1 MDLESW
7 MCIVGKW
14 MSSFPSAQ
22 GFVGPCCT
30 PLTFLWKQFFN
41 SNSVWLYPQSAVGQ
55 LINYFRFSA
64 VSCFSFVCLPASCR
78 SCSLYVARHAFKNK
92 AGNVLDK
99 QTKSAQAIT
108 AELGIKTRLFY
119 ALKSIAMRF
128 CMPFSP
134 FLCPCILFYMAERL
148 YHIRKNCVL
157 GQCFK
162 LKNFALSCIRTIF
175 ALVWQSNK
183 RQLESAYAP
192 ICANRANIRCLFIT
206 TTSPQWTSLWW
217 YLKSCSSSRTRRPR
231 PWCLPYIEVIRPL
244 WAFIATMWPCRKW
257 VRPQT
262 WHAMLAT
269 RYV

>member
-1 MDLESW
+1 MEVF
-7 MCIVGKW
+7 IGKQNW
-14 MSSFPSAQ
+14 IWKAGCALSANECPPFPLRKGLLGHAAHLSRSSENNFSTAILFDYTPNRPSGSLSIILGFP
-22 GFVGPCCT
+22 
-30 PLTFLWKQFFN
+30 
-41 SNSVWLYPQSAVGQ
+41 
-55 LINYFRFSA
+55 A

-162 LKNFALSCIRTIF
+162 QKNFALSRIRTIF

-206 TTSPQWTSLWW
+206 TTSPQWTSL
-217 YLKSCSSSRTRRPR
+217 
-231 PWCLPYIEVIRPL
+231 
-244 WAFIATMWPCRKW
+244 
-257 VRPQT
+257 
-262 WHAMLAT
+262 
-269 RYV
+269 